1 MEQRNSVIWSRAQ
14 SRRCCSMST
23 VPSAM
28 VSEVCCW
35 SCCGLVHRGA
45 AISLQRRFQ
54 PEGRLITGRLHSS
67 PALTVPRLEVLLR
80 WKPRNIHTLPFSIFT
95 HKWGSICHNSQNN
108 HDNSTWN
115 VTPGDFLFYCRE
127 DAQSYVTD
135 VWFSPRICGL
145 ERRVLPTVCESDRF
159 LMGLYS

>member
-1 MEQRNSVIWSRAQ
+1 MKQRNSVIWSRAQ
-14 SRRCCSMST
+14 SRRSCSVST

-35 SCCGLVHRGA
+35 SRCSLVHRGA
-45 AISLQRRFQ
+45 TISSHHRFQ

-80 WKPRNIHTLPFSIFT
+80 WKPRNIPTVPFSIFT

-115 VTPGDFLFYCRE
+115 VTPGDFLFI
-127 DAQSYVTD
+127 VVKTHTD
-135 VWFSPRICGL
+135 VWFSPHICRVEG
-145 ERRVLPTVCESDRF
+145 RVLPAVCESDRL